1 MAMGTACYGMV
12 TAFTSV
18 RTVPL
23 CAMPSPAPST
33 SVCLQPCHK
42 PFSITYQAGDAFKSK
57 FIHDGKTLRHLQ
69 TPSSQ
74 VHHHLLVILCVLVTL
89 EKRSLGDTHIAPG
102 PAGLCCEATGKRT
115 KDRTRLGLAHVPVL
129 QGACEHFLCRDAA
142 CQQLTSLCS
151 HPND

>member
-1 MAMGTACYGMV
+1 MAWPQTHGSCPQPYGSPLTCRESSAAMTMGTACYGMV

-57 FIHDGKTLRHLQ
+57 FIHDGKNTQAPTDTLFSGPPPSPCNSMCSGHIREKEFRRHAHS
-69 TPSSQ
+69 TWPSRA
-74 VHHHLLVILCVLVTL
+74 LL
-89 EKRSLGDTHIAPG
+89 
-102 PAGLCCEATGKRT
+102 
-115 KDRTRLGLAHVPVL
+115 
-129 QGACEHFLCRDAA
+129 
-142 CQQLTSLCS
+142 
-151 HPND
+151 